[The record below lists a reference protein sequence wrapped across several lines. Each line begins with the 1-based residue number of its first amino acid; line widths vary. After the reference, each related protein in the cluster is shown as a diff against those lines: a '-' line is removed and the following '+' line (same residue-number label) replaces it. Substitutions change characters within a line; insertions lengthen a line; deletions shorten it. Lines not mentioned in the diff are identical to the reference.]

1 MLFHIQGLFEQIDA
15 MTKAATGNFQGDY
28 FCGSG
33 IGFDDG
39 QAMPMDASTPGT
51 NDGKDGG
58 MPVICK
64 TQSLFA
70 VKFTLAT
77 DAKSCSTIA
86 NGPTFPEKIT
96 SLKSQKQLRR

>member
-1 MLFHIQGLFEQIDA
+1 MWFFHIQGLFEQIDA
-15 MTKAATGNFQGDY
+15 MTMVASGNFQGDY

-33 IGFDDG
+33 LGFDDG

-64 TQSLFA
+64 TESL
-70 VKFTLAT
+70 
-77 DAKSCSTIA
+77 SCNELLDRIHNLVIFQRNSRD
-86 NGPTFPEKIT
+86 P
-96 SLKSQKQLRR
+96 SL

>member
-64 TQSLFA
+64 TQSLFCNE
-70 VKFTLAT
+70 FLERIHTLVIFQRNSR
-77 DAKSCSTIA
+77 D
-86 NGPTFPEKIT
+86 PLP
-96 SLKSQKQLRR
+96 